1 MTQTREPVLVGDEFV
16 QHAHDALARLRA
28 ESPVRRAR
36 FADGTEGWL
45 VTRYDD
51 AKALATD
58 PRVSHDW
65 EGLAALRRAQRG
77 GAEGD
82 PTGGYGWVYRGLLY
96 IDPPDHT
103 RLRKLVSKAFTPRA
117 IDRLRPRIEQVADEL
132 LDAMAGQDEAD
143 LMTAFALPLP
153 RIAISEL
160 LGIPAE
166 GQPDFWGWSE
176 VISGTQQSPDLAGT
190 LAAAAEY
197 LGGLAERKRE
207 NPTADLISHMVL
219 ASEDG
224 DRLSRREVIAM
235 ALLMVLAGQDTTVNL
250 ITGGTL
256 ALLRAPGQLA
266 RLRADPA
273 LLPNAVEELLRYDGP
288 VNVAPDRFT
297 TAPVEVGGVTIP
309 AGELLRVSLLSA
321 NRDAKQF
328 SDPGTLD
335 ISRDAGGH
343 LAFGQGIH
351 YCLGAP
357 LARLEGI
364 IAFGKLFERFPGLR
378 LAVSPETLAYRQS
391 TVLHGLAS
399 LPVYLR

>member
-1 MTQTREPVLVGDEFV
+1 MAESREPVLIGDDFV
-16 QHAHDALARLRA
+16 QHPHDALARLRV

-36 FADGTEGWL
+36 FADGSEGWL

-51 AKALATD
+51 VKALATD

-65 EGLAALRRAQRG
+65 DRVSALRRARRG
-77 GAEGD
+77 GTDSD

-117 IDRLRPRIEQVADEL
+117 IDRLRPRIEQVASGL
-132 LDAMAGQDEAD
+132 LDAIDGQDQAD
-143 LMTAFALPLP
+143 LMTAYALPLP

-176 VISGTQQSPDLAGT
+176 IISGTQQSPDLAGT
-190 LAAAAEY
+190 LATAAEY
-197 LGGLAERKRE
+197 LDDLAEHKRQ
-207 NPTADLISHMVL
+207 NPAGDLISHMVM

-250 ITGGTL
+250 ITSGTL
-256 ALLRAPGQLA
+256 ALLQAPDQLA
-266 RLRADPA
+266 RLRAEPA

-288 VNVAPDRFT
+288 INLEPDRFT

-309 AGELLRVSLLSA
+309 ADELLGISLLSA
-321 NRDAKQF
+321 NRDPKQF
-328 SDPGTLD
+328 SDPDTLD
-335 ISRDAGGH
+335 IGRDTGGH
-343 LAFGQGIH
+343 LAFSQGIH

-357 LARLEGI
+357 LARLEGT
-364 IAFGKLFERFPGLR
+364 IAFGKLFERFPRLR
-378 LAVSPETLAYRQS
+378 LAVPPEILAYRQS
-391 TVLHGLAS
+391 TVLHGLAR
-399 LPVYLR
+399 LPVYVR